1 MLYPN
6 RSVKPMSEAK
16 FTIERIKTSDVVNQ
30 KIKIDKSKG
39 AVKATFQ
46 SFNIKDGEHF
56 VTYIPS
62 LNMTGYG
69 ATEAEGV
76 EMLKEIMKDY
86 FDALIKLPLS
96 EIDTELNKFG
106 WDQNH
111 FFKKQFRNRTYVDKD
126 GILKGFEMPKNTPI
140 VENRLQVA

>member
-1 MLYPN
+1 MN
-6 RSVKPMSEAK
+6 ETK

-30 KIKIDKSKG
+30 KIKIDKSKS

-69 ATEAEGV
+69 ASESEGI
-76 EMLKEIMKDY
+76 EMIKEIMTDY
-86 FDALIKLPLS
+86 FDNLVKLSLA
-96 EIDTELNKFG
+96 EIDVELNKFG
-106 WDQNH
+106 WNQNH
-111 FFKKQFRNRTYVDKD
+111 FFKKQFKNTTFVDKN
-126 GILKGFEMPKNTPI
+126 GILKGFEMPKDTPI